1 MAALLE
7 VLGKHAD
14 RQRLR
19 LGRLGR
25 RAVGGYA
32 RDRESDIWLTLPDG
46 CRVHAH
52 LHMPAQGKP
61 SAAVLMVPGLGGA
74 GSDFDGLDSVI
85 CAGELVG
92 LGCACLHFDP
102 PGLGRSWG
110 TYDYGGPSSQAAV
123 LAALECLVRHPP
135 LADVPLGVVTISLG
149 IAPVA
154 PVLAEHGERLGV
166 SWLLDWEGPGDR
178 QVITSFGSIMTPA
191 MGHGLDDEAYW
202 RCREAVRHV
211 GRLRCR
217 YLREQASEDHAQGAY
232 TQHAVELVNAA
243 LAGGCAHVEL
253 NGLRLYKPLGPR
265 TLGRVRWRDPGRCL
279 ANKVVLNAIQ
289 RLLED

>member
-1 MAALLE
+1 LAALID

-14 RQRLR
+14 LQRLR

-25 RAVGGYA
+25 RAVGRYA
-32 RDRESDIWLTLPDG
+32 RGREREIWLTLPDG

-52 LHMPAQGKP
+52 LHRPAQAETV
-61 SAAVLMVPGLGGA
+61 AAVLLIPGLGGA
-74 GSDFDGLDSVI
+74 GADFDGLDSI
-85 CAGELVG
+85 ISASELVG

-110 TYDYGGPSSQAAV
+110 TYDYGGPSCQAAV
-123 LAALECLVRHPP
+123 LAALECLGRHPA
-135 LADVPLGVVTISLG
+135 LCEVPLGVLTVSLG
-149 IAPVA
+149 IAPAA

-178 QVITSFGSIMTPA
+178 QVITSFGTIMTPA
-191 MGHGLDDEAYW
+191 MGCGLDDEGYW
-202 RCREAVRHV
+202 RPREAVRHV

-243 LAGGCAHVEL
+243 LAGDCPHVEL

-265 TLGRVRWRDPGRCL
+265 TLGRIRWRVPGRCL
-279 ANKVVLNAIQ
+279 ANKVVLNAVQ